1 MITDT
6 TINSRITIEPAVDVC
21 VVGGGIQGAGVAQAA
36 AASGLSVA
44 LIEKSDWGAG
54 TSSKSSKLIHGG
66 LRYLQSADFA
76 LVRESLRE
84 RRTLLNIAA
93 DIVKPNWFYLPVY
106 EGSAHAPWKIRLGL
120 ILYRLLAGRNNL
132 GSFKQIPKS
141 DWGQLEG
148 LNTFKLR
155 AVFAYQDAQTDDR
168 QLTQRVVKSA
178 EKHGATLYCPF
189 KFTTAEK
196 TTRGYRVT
204 MTQNDVIKTIN
215 CRYLVNAAGPWV
227 NRVADKIDPKPSMI
241 NIDLVQGT
249 HIEFSQQLSER
260 CFYLEAQQDRRAVF
274 VLPFKGGT
282 MVGTTEKL
290 FDANPDSVSPS
301 ADEVSY
307 LTQVVQD
314 HFPHFNH
321 RPNNAWAGLR
331 VLPATEQS
339 PFKRSREVRYGV
351 SESYLAIYGGKL
363 TGYRATA
370 AKVMAKVLVGLQMN
384 TTHAVKDTSKIK
396 L

>member
-6 TINSRITIEPAVDVC
+6 TINSRTTIEPAVDVC
-21 VVGGGIQGAGVAQAA
+21 VVGGGIHGAGVAQAA

-141 DWGQLEG
+141 DWGKLEG
-148 LNTFKLR
+148 LNTFELR
-155 AVFAYQDAQTDDR
+155 AVFAYQDAQTHDR

-178 EKHGATLYCPF
+178 AEHGAKLYCPF

-196 TTRGYRVT
+196 TTLGYRVT
-204 MTQNDVIKTIN
+204 MTQNDLIKTIN

-274 VLPFKGGT
+274 VLPLKGGT

-290 FDANPDSVSPS
+290 FDANPESVSPS

-307 LTQVVQD
+307 LTEVVQD

-339 PFKRSREVRYGV
+339 PFKRSREVLYGE

>member
-6 TINSRITIEPAVDVC
+6 TINSRTTIEPAVDVC

-274 VLPFKGGT
+274 VLPLKGGT

-307 LTQVVQD
+307 LTEVVQD